1 MKAITR
7 YLLVVTAIAVGYAA
21 WVMISRHVENRRIEE
36 RDQRH
41 RDAAARALPPELSG
55 TEVKILQFYAMPGE
69 LRAGEKGKICY
80 GVLNARAVRM
90 EPAVEALRP
99 VLSRCFEIAPRA
111 STRYTLTAEGNDGR
125 LVSESFVLKVA
136 Q

>member
-1 MKAITR
+1 M
-7 YLLVVTAIAVGYAA
+7 LVATVIAVGYAA
-21 WVMISRHVENRRIEE
+21 WVMIGRRVENRRIEE
-36 RDQRH
+36 RDQRL
-41 RDAAARALPPELSG
+41 RAAAERALPPELSG

-90 EPAVEALRP
+90 EPAVEELRP
-99 VLSRCFEIAPRA
+99 ALSRCFEIRPRA

-136 Q
+136 P

>member
-1 MKAITR
+1 M
-7 YLLVVTAIAVGYAA
+7 LVATVIAAGYAA
-21 WVMISRHVENRRIEE
+21 WVMIGRHVENRRIEE
-36 RDQRH
+36 RDR
-41 RDAAARALPPELSG
+41 RLRAAAERALPPELSG

-90 EPAVEALRP
+90 EPAVEELRP
-99 VLSRCFEIAPRA
+99 ALSRCFEIGPRA
-111 STRYTLTAEGNDGR
+111 STRYTLTAEGNNGR

-136 Q
+136 P